1 MSRDREEFKKGVT
14 LAAWQ
19 RANGHCEKC
28 TAKLFPGKFHFD
40 HRIPCGIGG
49 EATLENCQVLCLACH
64 DVKTRKED
72 IPLIAKAKRVWA
84 DHIGAKAPSKRPMAC
99 GKNSPWRKRM
109 DGSVVPRDLNRTVLR
124 AYRPL
129 RSDT

>member
-49 EATLENCQVLCLACH
+49 EATLENCQVLCVACH

-72 IPLIAKAKRVWA
+72 VPLIAKAKRIRA
-84 DHIGAKAPSKRPMAC
+84 KHIGAQTKSSRPMPC
-99 GKNSPWRKRM
+99 GRKSRWKKTM
-109 DGSVVPRDLNRTVLR
+109 SGEVVPRDLSRAVVK
-124 AYRPL
+124 AYRP
-129 RSDT
+129 